1 VKLGNHFA
9 SNRMVALQFTNIFY
23 MNTNTEVKQKIE
35 QLLYPLLENDKFF
48 VVDIKVV
55 LSKVHSKVTILLD
68 SDEGIKIDE
77 CTAISRQIGID
88 IDEMMPEKYTLEVS
102 SPGVDFPFK
111 SERMYRKN
119 IGRSLKV
126 IQKDDS
132 EIKGSLESVDPE
144 QITIIEDKKRKKN
157 EEIVPVSIKFLD
169 IKHSEVIVSFK

>member
-1 VKLGNHFA
+1 
-9 SNRMVALQFTNIFY
+9 

-35 QLLYPLLENDKFF
+35 QLLEPLLENDKFF
-48 VVDIKVV
+48 VVDIKIS

-77 CTAISRQIGID
+77 CTAISRQLGTD

-102 SPGVDFPFK
+102 SPGVDFPLK

-126 IQKDDS
+126 IQKDGT
-132 EIKGSLESVDPE
+132 ELKGSLEAVEAE
-144 QITIIEDKKRKKN
+144 QITIIEEKKRKKN
-157 EEIVPVSIKFLD
+157 EEIVPLIIPLSNIKE
-169 IKHSEVIVSFK
+169 SEVIISFK

>member
-1 VKLGNHFA
+1 
-9 SNRMVALQFTNIFY
+9 

-35 QLLYPLLENDKFF
+35 QLLEPLLENDKFF
-48 VVDIKVV
+48 IVDIKVS

-77 CTAISRQIGID
+77 CTAISRQLGTD

-102 SPGVDFPFK
+102 SPGVDFPLK

-126 IQKDDS
+126 IQNDGT
-132 EIKGSLESVDPE
+132 EIKGVLETVEAE
-144 QITIIEDKKRKKN
+144 QITVIEDKKRKKN
-157 EEIVPVSIKFLD
+157 EEIVPVAIPFGNIKQ
-169 IKHSEVIVSFK
+169 SEVIISFK